1 MRGRKRRLSRLLAA
15 CLVLAALVAAGGA
28 SFLAWRELGRPYSG
42 WSGPYVDVEL
52 DAGLSASE
60 MLERL
65 GQAGVLRRP
74 ALARRW
80 LALFGDAEGLHAGEY
95 RFDEPIS
102 PLGVLER
109 LESGAVLL
117 HPVTVPEGLVNL
129 EIANRFVEAGFGPAE
144 ALLAAFADPAAVRDL
159 DPGADSLEGYLFP
172 ETYRFARGT
181 APSSIAGALV
191 ERFREAVG
199 PTYARRAERLGL
211 TLRQAVTLASLIERE
226 TSVPGERGRIS
237 RVFHNRLARG
247 MRLQCD
253 PTVLYA
259 LHRAGRRVKA
269 LTYRDLEFDSPWNTY
284 RVVGL
289 PPGPIANPGLASL
302 EAAVA
307 PPPGDELYFV
317 AAPGGGHRFSST
329 HEQHLLAVAAWRTY
343 SRSSR

>member
-1 MRGRKRRLSRLLAA
+1 VRSRTRYLPR
-15 CLVLAALVAAGGA
+15 LVAAGVALAALAAAAGA
-28 SFLAWRELGRPYSG
+28 CLAWRELGRPYSG
-42 WSGPYVDVEL
+42 WSGPHVDVEL
-52 DAGLSASE
+52 DAGLSAGE

-65 GQAGVLRRP
+65 GQAGVVRRP
-74 ALARRW
+74 ALLRRW
-80 LALFGDAEGLHAGEY
+80 VEICGGAGSLHAGEY

-102 PLGVLER
+102 PLGVLAR

-117 HPVTVPEGLVNL
+117 HPVTVPEGLGNA
-129 EIANRFVEAGFGPAE
+129 EIASRFVEAGFGTAE
-144 ALLAAFADPAAVRDL
+144 GLLAAFADPAPVRDL

-172 ETYRFARGT
+172 ETYRFARG
-181 APSSIAGALV
+181 AEPRSIAGALV
-191 ERFREAVG
+191 ERFRESVG
-199 PTYARRAERLGL
+199 PTYARRAESVGL

-259 LHRAGRRVKA
+259 LHRAGRRVRA
-269 LTYRDLEFDSPWNTY
+269 LSYRDLEFDSPWNTY
-284 RVVGL
+284 RVTGL

-307 PPPGDELYFV
+307 PAAGDDLYFV

-329 HEQHLLAVAAWRTY
+329 LEQHLQAVAAWRTY

>member
-1 MRGRKRRLSRLLAA
+1 MSGSKRHLGRALTACVALGALLAA
-15 CLVLAALVAAGGA
+15 VGA
-28 SFLAWRELGRPYSG
+28 ILAWRELGRPYSG
-42 WSGPYVDVEL
+42 WSGAHVDVTL
-52 DAGLSASE
+52 DPGLSASE

-65 GQAGVLRRP
+65 GEAGVVRRP
-74 ALARRW
+74 ALLRRW
-80 LALFGDAEGLHAGEY
+80 LELFGGAESLHAGEY

-109 LESGAVLL
+109 LEGGAVLL
-117 HPVTVPEGLVNL
+117 HPVTVPEGLVNA
-129 EIANRFVEAGFGPAE
+129 EIATRFVDAGFGPGDG
-144 ALLAAFADPAAVRDL
+144 LLAAFADPAPVRDL

-199 PTYARRAERLGL
+199 PTYARRAEGVGL

-259 LHRAGRRVKA
+259 LHRAGRRVRA

-307 PPPGDELYFV
+307 PAPGEELYFV
-317 AAPGGGHRFSST
+317 AAPGGGHRFSAT
-329 HEQHLLAVAAWRTY
+329 LDQHLQAVAAWRSY